1 MEMPTI
7 PGSLDKLQDQV
18 QRIVEKLS
26 KIPVERI
33 ADNLNANLVEMRKT
47 LQQVNGQVL
56 PQMRDALGQTQ
67 KTLSVV
73 NESFAEDSP
82 QRQQFGQ
89 VMDEVQRSARSVRVL
104 SDLLSRH
111 PEALI
116 RGRVKE
122 GEPDSFRS
130 STSASSAQPAESSK

>member
-1 MEMPTI
+1 MPTI

-56 PQMRDALGQTQ
+56 PQMRDAL
-67 KTLSVV
+67 
-73 NESFAEDSP
+73 
-82 QRQQFGQ
+82 
-89 VMDEVQRSARSVRVL
+89 
-104 SDLLSRH
+104 
-111 PEALI
+111 
-116 RGRVKE
+116 
-122 GEPDSFRS
+122 
-130 STSASSAQPAESSK
+130 